1 MASIPKEMP
10 SLQRTRPH
18 IKCKNRNFLAFMNIK
33 NIGTPDGCPDIHI
46 LLMLCCPD
54 SLRTAGR
61 HLTAEM
67 TYHLL

>member
-1 MASIPKEMP
+1 MDIKISG
-10 SLQRTRPH
+10 RP
-18 IKCKNRNFLAFMNIK
+18 M
-33 NIGTPDGCPDIHI
+33 GSPDIHI

-61 HLTAEM
+61 RLTAAM

>member
-1 MASIPKEMP
+1 MTY
-10 SLQRTRPH
+10 LQGTRLH
-18 IKCKNRNFLAFMNIK
+18 IKCKNRKFLAFMDIK

-61 HLTAEM
+61 RLTAEM

>member
-1 MASIPKEMP
+1 MD
-10 SLQRTRPH
+10 
-18 IKCKNRNFLAFMNIK
+18 IK

-61 HLTAEM
+61 RLTAAM